1 VRHSL
6 EQAGN
11 GIGPF
16 DELIA
21 GHALHA
27 ELIPATN
34 NTREFSRVDGLT
46 VEDWLLPE
54 PRVRRIVNAA
64 GVTRDWKHDNYPPL
78 VLVSGYSH
86 EVS

>member
-1 VRHSL
+1 MLAFGDAVAACAAKVRHSL

-16 DELIA
+16 DVLIA

-46 VEDWLLPE
+46 VEDWLLP
-54 PRVRRIVNAA
+54 
-64 GVTRDWKHDNYPPL
+64 
-78 VLVSGYSH
+78 
-86 EVS
+86 